1 MMVAP
6 MDAVQKRDVVA
17 RMIGQAQAE
26 HTGVELDRL
35 AHVTRE
41 HQDVC
46 EAARVRASHRAA
58 ERRPTLTG
66 AGGADRKPAL
76 FVRGRFRGDLDLDQV
91 AVMVVE
97 PNSVRVDARRRSSR
111 LIPSACRR
119 SENLSMSSSN
129 APNDM

>member
-1 MMVAP
+1 MVNARRVGPCECDQMMVAP

-17 RMIGQAQAE
+17 GMIGQAQAE

-35 AHVTRE
+35 AYVTRE

-46 EAARVRASHRAA
+46 ETARVCASHRAA

-66 AGGADRKPAL
+66 SGGADPKPAL
-76 FVRGRFRGDLDLDQV
+76 FVGRRFRGNLDLDQI

-97 PNSVRVDARRRSSR
+97 PNSVRVDARRRIEPSDPQR
-111 LIPSACRR
+111 LQA
-119 SENLSMSSSN
+119 L
-129 APNDM
+129 